1 MSYRPFCN
9 RVPSRRAA
17 APSPS
22 LLRCKHDVLSW
33 GSIHFRSRQCAA
45 ATYITQHFFE
55 FMAMVKRVALPVE
68 PEDDR
73 PRRASRLEPP
83 SDASFVH
90 ALVQRILDHV
100 VASGEA
106 SDRHHVA

>member
-1 MSYRPFCN
+1 
-9 RVPSRRAA
+9 
-17 APSPS
+17 
-22 LLRCKHDVLSW
+22 
-33 GSIHFRSRQCAA
+33 
-45 ATYITQHFFE
+45 
-55 FMAMVKRVALPVE
+55 MAMVKRVALPVE